1 MISKPLRSPRL
12 TLRKTENAHDMVKLL
27 SGAVDRRVVAG
38 VVVLAVILISL
49 LYFGMTKSAD
59 DHSNRPPLT
68 IMSSIPLQ
76 WGEATMAQV
85 AKGEAKPSPLL
96 EALAEKNRPVLIDDF
111 QKLGRLTNAPLL
123 MIQPRALAPRELVQ
137 LDDWVRMGG
146 TAVIFA
152 DPALDWPSDYPLG
165 DQRRPLFTS
174 LLNPLFRHWGV
185 ELALPVAKGGN
196 AEIATTAG
204 DYALSLKSPGIL
216 VVAKNPKVAARCSIR
231 SDERIAYCLVGGG
244 RALIVA
250 DVDMLH
256 PSRWSGGVLTSGTV
270 DWLQS
275 VIVASRST
283 APFPTSLWE
292 IKGD

>member
-1 MISKPLRSPRL
+1 
-12 TLRKTENAHDMVKLL
+12 MVKLL
-27 SGAVDRRVVAG
+27 SGAFDRRVFAG
-38 VVVLAVILISL
+38 VAVLAAILGSL
-49 LYFGMTKSAD
+49 LYFGMTKGAD
-59 DHSNRPPLT
+59 ENTRRPMLMV
-68 IMSSIPLQ
+68 MSSIPLQ

-85 AKGEAKPSPLL
+85 AKGEAQPSPWF

-111 QKLGRLTNAPLL
+111 QKLGSPSTTPLL

-137 LDDWVRMGG
+137 LDDWVRNGG
-146 TAVIFA
+146 TAIIFA

-185 ELALPVAKGGN
+185 ELALPVADDDN
-196 AEIATTAG
+196 ADAATTAG
-204 DYALSLKSPGIL
+204 EYSLSLKSPGIL
-216 VVAKNPKVAARCSIR
+216 VAAKNPKVAARCSIR
-231 SDERIAYCLVGGG
+231 RDEFIAYCTVGKG

-256 PSRWSGGVLTSGTV
+256 ESLWSGGVLTSGTM

-275 VIVASRST
+275 VITASRKQT
-283 APFPTSLWE
+283 PFPDNLWE
-292 IKGD
+292 IEGN

>member
-1 MISKPLRSPRL
+1 
-12 TLRKTENAHDMVKLL
+12 MVKLL
-27 SGAVDRRVVAG
+27 SAAIDRRVVAG
-38 VVVLAVILISL
+38 VAVRAAILGGL
-49 LYFGMTKSAD
+49 LYFSMTKGSD
-59 DHSNRPPLT
+59 EDSRRPVLMV
-68 IMSSIPLQ
+68 MSSIPLQ

-85 AKGEAKPSPLL
+85 AKGEAQPSQLF
-96 EALAEKNRPVLIDDF
+96 EALAEENRPILIDDF
-111 QKLGRLTNAPLL
+111 QKLGSQGATPLL

-137 LDDWVRMGG
+137 LDDWVRGGG
-146 TAVIFA
+146 TAIIFA

-185 ELALPVAKGGN
+185 ELALPVADDDN
-196 AEIATTAG
+196 ADAATNAG
-204 DYALSLKSPGIL
+204 EYALATKSRGIL

-231 SDERIAYCLVGGG
+231 RDEFIAYCAVGKG

-256 PSRWSGGVLTSGTV
+256 DSQWSGGLLTSGTM

-275 VIVASRST
+275 VIAAARKT
-283 APFPTSLWE
+283 TPFPDKLWE
-292 IKGD
+292 IEGN